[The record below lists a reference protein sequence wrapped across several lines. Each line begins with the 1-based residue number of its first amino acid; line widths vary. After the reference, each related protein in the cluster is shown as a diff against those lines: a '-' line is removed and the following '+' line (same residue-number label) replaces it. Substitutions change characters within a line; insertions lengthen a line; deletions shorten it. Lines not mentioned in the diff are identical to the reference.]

1 MPESSIYDY
10 LAEDQDKAGRRLLEL
25 FHKGLIDAP
34 IAVAVVELGIPG
46 LLADK
51 ALTSE
56 EVAAAA
62 GTDPDATARLL
73 RAAIAVGLTATDSS
87 GRFTLTELGSRLGP
101 GPGSVAGIAG
111 FWLAPT
117 RAAMGGLAEHVRTG
131 RRVDPATPGGIW
143 DYFGSHPA
151 DTARFSGAM
160 GYATSRLLAAMTAA
174 GYQPPP
180 ARRIV
185 DVGGSRGTMLAWF
198 LAAVPQA
205 TGVLFDR
212 PESLAAA
219 PGFLESAGVA
229 DRTELVPGNFLAE
242 VPDGD
247 LHVISQVLHNWDDD
261 NVRRIVANCA
271 RAARPGGSLVVI
283 EYVLPP
289 VPEPVIGQV
298 MDILM
303 MVLVGGRERTVD
315 EHRGLIEPAGY
326 TFIREVPVGAP
337 AGQQPPWRIMEFR
350 QNWDGVSRS
359 RVPAG

>member
-1 MPESSIYDY
+1 MAESSIYDY
-10 LAEDQDKAGRRLLEL
+10 LAGDDDDAAGRRVLEMFHVGLLN
-25 FHKGLIDAP
+25 AP
-34 IAVAVVELGIPG
+34 IAVAMMDLAIPG

-51 ALTSE
+51 ALTAE

-62 GTDPDATARLL
+62 GTDGDATARLL
-73 RAAIAVGLTATDSS
+73 RAGIAVGLVSADSS

-101 GPGSVAGIAG
+101 GAGSVGDIAG
-111 FWLAPT
+111 FWLAPM
-117 RAAMGGLAEHVRTG
+117 RNAMDGLADHVRRG
-131 RRVDPATPGGIW
+131 RQVNPAAPGGVW

-151 DTARFSGAM
+151 DTVKFSRAM

-174 GYQPPP
+174 GYRPPP

-185 DVGGSRGTMLAWF
+185 DVGGSRGTLLAWF
-198 LAAVPQA
+198 LKAVPEA

-219 PGFLESAGVA
+219 PGFLASAGVA
-229 DRTELVPGNFLAE
+229 DRTELVPGDFLSE

-247 LHVISQVLHNWDDD
+247 VHVLSQVLHNWDDE
-261 NVRRIVANCA
+261 NIRRIIANCA

-289 VPEPVIGQV
+289 VPEPVVGQV
-298 MDILM
+298 MDVLM
-303 MVLVGGRERTVD
+303 MVLLGGRERTLD

-326 TFIREVPVGAP
+326 TFTREVPVGAP
-337 AGQQPPWRIMEFR
+337 PGQQPPWRLLEFR
-350 QNWDGVSRS
+350 RGY
-359 RVPAG
+359 

>member
-10 LAEDQDKAGRRLLEL
+10 LAGDFDDAAGRRVLEMFYMGLLN
-25 FHKGLIDAP
+25 AP

-51 ALTSE
+51 ALTAE

-73 RAAIAVGLTATDSS
+73 RAGIAVGLAAVDSS

-101 GPGSVAGIAG
+101 GNGSVADNAG

-117 RAAMGGLAEHVRTG
+117 MSAMSGLAEHVRSG
-131 RRVDPATPGGIW
+131 RRVNPAAPGGIW

-151 DTARFSGAM
+151 DTVKFSRAM
-160 GYATSRLLAAMTAA
+160 GYATSRLLAAMTGA
-174 GYQPPP
+174 GYRPPS

-185 DVGGSRGTMLAWF
+185 DVGGNRGTMLAWF
-198 LAAVPQA
+198 LKALPEA

-212 PESLAAA
+212 PESLTVA
-219 PGFLESAGVA
+219 PGYLASAGVA
-229 DRTELVPGNFLAE
+229 DRTELVPGNFLTE

-247 LHVISQVLHNWDDD
+247 VHVLSQVLHNWDDE

-271 RAARPGGSLVVI
+271 RAARPDGSLVVI

-289 VPEPVIGQV
+289 VPQPVVGHV
-298 MDILM
+298 MDVLM
-303 MVLVGGRERTVD
+303 MVLVGGRERTLE
-315 EHRGLIEPAGY
+315 EHRALIEPAGY
-326 TFIREVPVGAP
+326 TFTREVPVGAP
-337 AGQQPPWRIMEFR
+337 PGQQPPWRLLEFR
-350 QNWDGVSRS
+350 RG
-359 RVPAG
+359 